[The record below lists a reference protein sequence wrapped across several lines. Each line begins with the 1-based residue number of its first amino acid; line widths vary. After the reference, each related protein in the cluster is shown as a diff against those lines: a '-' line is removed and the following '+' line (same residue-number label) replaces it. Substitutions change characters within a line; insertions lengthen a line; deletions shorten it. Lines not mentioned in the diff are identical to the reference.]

1 MQQKMSQKINSRSK
15 GAANERWVVNA
26 MNDYLNLHIPH
37 LGFQMKRNL
46 DQTRDGGYDILG
58 LDEFAI
64 EAKHYAK
71 GCHYKSEW
79 WEQVCRA
86 AGNDQIPILVYKY
99 NHKPQRV
106 CVPLDWF
113 FSAQFPISK
122 DDFRQHTCVISWEDF
137 LWFLVC
143 YLGVQYEQ

>member
-1 MQQKMSQKINSRSK
+1 MSQTINSRAK
-15 GAANERWVVNA
+15 GARNEQWIVND
-26 MNDYLNLHIPH
+26 MNNYFDLHLSDWSI
-37 LGFQMKRNL
+37 QMKRNL

-71 GCHYKSEW
+71 GCYYKEDW
-79 WEQVCRA
+79 WQQVCKA
-86 AGNDQIPILVYKY
+86 AGDHQIPVLIFKY
-99 NHKPQRV
+99 NHQPQRV
-106 CVPLDWF
+106 VVPLDWF

-122 DDFRQHTCVISWEDF
+122 DDFREHTCVMSWEDF

-143 YLGVQYEQ
+143 YLKVRYE